1 VRHPIWDAVAP
12 RTNDKFAVALL
23 HELHHGDWQRAWRE
37 FLDAYA
43 HVMAR
48 VVSYCESEEEDRA
61 DAFVFLCEQL
71 HRDNCRRL
79 RKFDPQ
85 GPASFTTWLHAV
97 ARNLCRDWRRKQ
109 FGRVAKGEPSSS
121 RAGPEIPRLAL
132 KDCLS
137 LDEADSP
144 ELSDPCPSPE
154 ALADTHE
161 REAALARAMCSLSRE
176 QRLALLLRVEEDLT
190 FQEISGIMRLRNA
203 QAADRL
209 VRNAIQALRSAMSLL
224 PQFHGKAKSTSV

>member
-1 VRHPIWDAVAP
+1 MVP
-12 RTNDKFAVALL
+12 RTNDEFAVGLV
-23 HELHHGDWQRAWRE
+23 HELQHGDSQRAWRE
-37 FLDAYA
+37 FLHAYA
-43 HVMAR
+43 HVIAR
-48 VVSYCESEEEDRA
+48 VVSYCEREEEDRA
-61 DAFVFLCEQL
+61 NAFVFLCEQL
-71 HRDNCRRL
+71 HQDNCRRL

-109 FGRVAKGEPSSS
+109 FGRLAKGEPVSS
-121 RAGPEIPRLAL
+121 RAGPEVPRVAL

-137 LDEADSP
+137 LDEADP
-144 ELSDPCPSPE
+144 LELSDPSPSPE

-161 REAALARAMCSLSRE
+161 REAALARAMCSLSQE

-190 FQEISGIMRLRNA
+190 LREISCVMRLQNA

-209 VRNAIQALRSAMSLL
+209 VRNAIQALRSSMNAQ
-224 PQFHGKAKSTSV
+224 QFHGKAKSTSV

>member
-1 VRHPIWDAVAP
+1 MEP
-12 RTNDKFAVALL
+12 RTNDEFAVGLV
-23 HELHHGDWQRAWRE
+23 HELQHGDSQRAWRE
-37 FLDAYA
+37 FLHAYA
-43 HVMAR
+43 HVIAR
-48 VVSYCESEEEDRA
+48 VVSYCEREEEDRA
-61 DAFVFLCEQL
+61 DAFVFICEQF

-109 FGRVAKGEPSSS
+109 FGRVARREPVSC
-121 RAGPEIPRLAL
+121 RAGPGVSRVAL
-132 KDCLS
+132 KDFLS
-137 LDEADSP
+137 LDEADP
-144 ELSDPCPSPE
+144 LELSDPSPSPE

-161 REAALARAMCSLSRE
+161 REAVLARAMCSLSRE

-190 FQEISGIMRLRNA
+190 LREISCIMRLQNA

-209 VRNAIQALRSAMSLL
+209 VRDAIQALRSAMSLP

>member
-1 VRHPIWDAVAP
+1 MAP
-12 RTNDKFAVALL
+12 RTNDEFAVDLV
-23 HELHHGDWQRAWRE
+23 HELQHGDSQRAWRE
-37 FLDAYA
+37 FLQAYA
-43 HVMAR
+43 HVIAR
-48 VVSYCESEEEDRA
+48 VVSYCEREEEDRA

-109 FGRVAKGEPSSS
+109 FGRLVKGEPVGS
-121 RAGPEIPRLAL
+121 RAGPEVPRIAL

-137 LDEADSP
+137 LDEAAP
-144 ELSDPCPSPE
+144 LELSDPSPSPE

-161 REAALARAMCSLSRE
+161 REAALARAMRSLSQK

-190 FQEISGIMRLRNA
+190 LREISCIMRLRNA
-203 QAADRL
+203 QAAERL
-209 VRNAIQALRSAMSLL
+209 IRNAIQALRSAMSLL
-224 PQFHGKAKSTSV
+224 PQSRGKAKSTSV